1 MGGDRLMA
9 YTQTTARLVAR
20 LRADLAL
27 IGDQQ
32 TRDLVS
38 AWADAWDEVAPDLNS
53 TLLDMLIAGD
63 GVTRAQLMRSERL
76 RKVLGL
82 IADRLDTLAADA
94 RVRIVGDLRAVI
106 DTAGGAQ
113 ASILDSQLPATGQH
127 LVDLEAWTRVDPHG
141 LDEIVRRSTQQ
152 ITKFTRPLSAD
163 AQKAVR
169 RELVR
174 GYAAGANPRQ
184 TAARILART
193 QGEFNGGLTRALA
206 IAHTETQDAS
216 RAAAL
221 IGRSQHA
228 DVLAGWSWHCELSE
242 RSCPACIAMDG
253 AVFPNDAPGPDDHVN
268 GRCTAVPVTKSWADL
283 GFDIPEPAPVKVS
296 GEDWFNSLDPAAQKR
311 ILGPGKHTAWSE
323 GRYPMSDWST
333 MRANDGWRDS
343 LQVTNVPQSGGRSA
357 SSLAS

>member
-1 MGGDRLMA
+1 MA
-9 YTQTTARLVAR
+9 YTQTTGRLVSR

-32 TRDLVS
+32 TRHLVE
-38 AWADAWDEVAPDLNS
+38 AWVNAWNEVSPDLNGV
-53 TLLDMLIAGD
+53 LLEMLASGD
-63 GVTRAQLMRSERL
+63 KVTRAQLMRSERL

-82 IADRLDTLAADA
+82 IADRLDTLSVDA
-94 RVRIVGDLRAVI
+94 RVRIVGDLRTVI

-113 ASILDSQLPATGQH
+113 ASILDSQLPAVGPH
-127 LVDLEAWTRVDPHG
+127 LVDLVSWTKVDPHAI
-141 LDEIVRRSTQQ
+141 DAIVHRSTQQ
-152 ITKFTRPLSAD
+152 ITKHTRPLSAD

-206 IAHTETQDAS
+206 IARTETLDAS

-228 DVLAGWSWHCELSE
+228 DVMAGWSWHCDLSE
-242 RSCPACIAMDG
+242 RSCTACISMDG
-253 AVFPNDAPGPDDHVN
+253 SVFPNDVPGPDDHVN

-283 GFDIPEPAPVKVS
+283 GFDIPEPPPIRVS
-296 GEDWFNSLDPAAQKR
+296 GEDWFNNLDTEAQKR
-311 ILGPGKHTAWSE
+311 ILGPGKYAAWSD

-333 MRANDGWRDS
+333 MKTNDGWRNS
-343 LQVTNVPQSGGRSA
+343 LQTTRVPAQSGGRTA
-357 SSLAS
+357 GSSLAS